1 MSKDTMNPRPQP
13 APAIERRH
21 LAACLVAAG
30 REAVLATAAQ
40 LGEGLTVMP
49 LQPAE
54 SGLAL
59 MQWRD
64 AVQHQAFFIGEVPM
78 SRAAVALV
86 NHRGERAE
94 GGAVVMADDAEMAQA
109 LAVLDAVLAQR
120 WPGAEAV
127 ESLALRGAQAREQR
141 RAVRQAGLKRT
152 RVDFALLA
160 EAEAEPDA
168 RADESP
174 EGHA

>member
-1 MSKDTMNPRPQP
+1 MTSRPLP
-13 APAIERRH
+13 VPTIERRH
-21 LAACLVAAG
+21 LVAYLVAAG
-30 REAVLATAAQ
+30 REAVLDTATR
-40 LGEGLTVMP
+40 LTEGLTVTP

-64 AVQHQAFFIGEVPM
+64 AVQHQPFYLGEVPM
-78 SRAAVALV
+78 ARAAVALV

-94 GGAVVMADDAEMAQA
+94 GGAVVMADDAKLAHA
-109 LAVLDAVLAQR
+109 LALLDAVFAGR

-127 ESLALRGAQAREQR
+127 DALALRGAQAREDI

-160 EAEAEPDA
+160 EADEDSEAQA
-168 RADESP
+168 
-174 EGHA
+174 

>member
-1 MSKDTMNPRPQP
+1 MTCRPLP
-13 APAIERRH
+13 PPTVERRQ
-21 LAACLVAAG
+21 LVACLVAAD
-30 REAVLATAAQ
+30 REAVLNTATQ
-40 LGEGLTVMP
+40 LTEGLTVAP
-49 LQPAE
+49 LRPAE

-64 AVQHQAFFIGEVPM
+64 AVKHQPFFLGEVPM
-78 SRAAVALV
+78 ARAAVALV

-94 GGAVVMADDAEMAQA
+94 GGAVVMADDAELAQA
-109 LAVLDAVLAQR
+109 LAVLDAVFAHR

-127 ESLALRGAQAREQR
+127 DALALRGARAREDI

-160 EAEAEPDA
+160 EADDGSETQA
-168 RADESP
+168 
-174 EGHA
+174 

>member
-1 MSKDTMNPRPQP
+1 M
-13 APAIERRH
+13 ERRH
-21 LAACLVAAG
+21 LVACLVAAG
-30 REAVLATAAQ
+30 RDAVLAAAAQ
-40 LGEGLTVMP
+40 AVEGLVVMP

-64 AVQHQAFFIGEVPM
+64 AVLHQPFFLGEVPM
-78 SRAAVALV
+78 ARAAVALLGP
-86 NHRGERAE
+86 RGERAE
-94 GGAVVMADDAEMAQA
+94 GGAVVMADDAELAHA
-109 LAVLDAVLAQR
+109 LAVLDAVFAQR

-127 ESLALRGAQAREQR
+127 HALALRGAQARDEV

-160 EAEAEPDA
+160 Q
-168 RADESP
+168 ADGPTES
-174 EGHA
+174 GL

>member
-1 MSKDTMNPRPQP
+1 MTSRTLPT
-13 APAIERRH
+13 APIERRH
-21 LAACLVAAG
+21 LVACLVAAG
-30 REAVLATAAQ
+30 REPVLSTAAQ
-40 LGEGLTVMP
+40 LTEGLTVTP

-64 AVQHQAFFIGEVPM
+64 AVQHQPFFLGEVPM
-78 SRAAVALV
+78 ARAAVALV

-94 GGAVVMADDAEMAQA
+94 GGAVVMADDAELAQA
-109 LAVLDAVLAQR
+109 LAVLDAVFAQR

-127 ESLALRGAQAREQR
+127 DALALRGAQGRDR
-141 RAVRQAGLKRT
+141 IRAVRQAGLKRT

-160 EAEAEPDA
+160 EAD
-168 RADESP
+168 DES
-174 EGHA
+174 EVQA

>member
-1 MSKDTMNPRPQP
+1 LPT
-13 APAIERRH
+13 PAIERRH
-21 LAACLVAAG
+21 LVACLVAAG
-30 REAVLATAAQ
+30 REAVLDTATR
-40 LGEGLTVMP
+40 LTEGLTVTP

-64 AVQHQAFFIGEVPM
+64 AVQHQPFYLGEVPM
-78 SRAAVALV
+78 ARAAVALV
-86 NHRGERAE
+86 NQRGERAE
-94 GGAVVMADDAEMAQA
+94 GGAVVMADDAELAHA
-109 LAVLDAVLAQR
+109 LALLDAVFAQR

-127 ESLALRGAQAREQR
+127 DALALRGAQAREDI

-160 EAEAEPDA
+160 EADEDSEAQA
-168 RADESP
+168 
-174 EGHA
+174 

>member
-1 MSKDTMNPRPQP
+1 MTSRPLP
-13 APAIERRH
+13 TPTIERRH
-21 LAACLVAAG
+21 LVACLVAAG
-30 REAVLATAAQ
+30 RDAVLDTATQ
-40 LGEGLTVMP
+40 LTEGLTVTP

-64 AVQHQAFFIGEVPM
+64 AVQHQPFFLGEVPM
-78 SRAAVALV
+78 ARAAVALV

-94 GGAVVMADDAEMAQA
+94 GGAVVMADDAELAQA
-109 LAVLDAVLAQR
+109 LAVLDAVVAQR

-127 ESLALRGAQAREQR
+127 DALAQRGAQARDR
-141 RAVRQAGLKRT
+141 VRAVRQAGLKRT

-160 EAEAEPDA
+160 EAG
-168 RADESP
+168 DES
-174 EGHA
+174 EADA

>member
-1 MSKDTMNPRPQP
+1 MTTRPLP
-13 APAIERRH
+13 TPTIERRH
-21 LAACLVAAG
+21 RVACLVAAG
-30 REAVLATAAQ
+30 REAVLHTAAQ
-40 LGEGLTVMP
+40 LIEGLTVTP
-49 LQPAE
+49 LQPTE

-64 AVQHQAFFIGEVPM
+64 AVQHQPFFLGEVPM
-78 SRAAVALV
+78 ARAAVALI

-94 GGAVVMADDAEMAQA
+94 GGAVVMADDAELAQA

-120 WPGAEAV
+120 WPGVEAV
-127 ESLALRGAQAREQR
+127 DALALRGAQARDEL

-160 EAEAEPDA
+160 EADEDTEAGA
-168 RADESP
+168 
-174 EGHA
+174 